1 VLAAGAEALVTG
13 FTSTVAFPAAEV
25 GIAALLV
32 GVDLAE
38 SALDR
43 RRGDGVAIEW
53 IALRWDGEQYL
64 N

>member
-13 FTSTVAFPAAEV
+13 FTSTVAFAAAEV

-32 GVDLAE
+32 GIDLAD